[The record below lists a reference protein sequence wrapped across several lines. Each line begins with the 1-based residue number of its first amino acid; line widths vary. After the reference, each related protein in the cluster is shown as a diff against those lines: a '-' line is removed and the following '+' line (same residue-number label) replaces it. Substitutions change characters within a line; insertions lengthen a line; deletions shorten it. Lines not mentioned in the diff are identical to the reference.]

1 MRQGQKVDFGV
12 FIGQASFREPKE
24 LNPGDRFIQLDKHY
38 DGPVALPP
46 ASGLSLPGLPIRSA
60 TKRACH
66 AVDGRERSRGKLV
79 QSQGLSPRSSAGL
92 LFGLLARTC
101 DRHRHRRRAAFFF
114 GRDAVSGQV
123 ASSIKDT
130 LGDTGAQAVQAMLAD
145 AGRPRQGLIA
155 TLLGLTGS
163 ADLCSDPGRGSAQG
177 RAQYCLGSRGYAGPW
192 RMAYATTLFLLPPSW
207 RWASF

>member
-92 LFGLLARTC
+92 LFGSSRSDLSSPSPS
-101 DRHRHRRRAAFFF
+101 
-114 GRDAVSGQV
+114 RD
-123 ASSIKDT
+123 SSSVET
-130 LGDTGAQAVQAMLAD
+130 RS
-145 AGRPRQGLIA
+145 AGK
-155 TLLGLTGS
+155 
-163 ADLCSDPGRGSAQG
+163 
-177 RAQYCLGSRGYAGPW
+177 
-192 RMAYATTLFLLPPSW
+192 
-207 RWASF
+207 